1 MKHILLVLAIALALP
16 AGAAAKGPHAILD
29 SGPEGLQP
37 GEAWV
42 TTLQLIE
49 LASRA
54 ERRPRIA
61 LRSGA
66 THFSVKP
73 RPIGR
78 GEFGEVRYR
87 LRVVFP
93 HAGRWRYAVIHGQRR
108 FRFPAATIGE
118 GARDKLGYIAFPVGS
133 QAAAQGAGGPY
144 APPPAPDEAGDA
156 LPPEVMLPPRD
167 ADDDEDSLA
176 LWIPA
181 TALTLAGVGGLVVV
195 RRRRH

>member
-1 MKHILLVLAIALALP
+1 MKRILLALTIALALP

-37 GEAWV
+37 GEPWV

-49 LASRA
+49 LPSRA
-54 ERRPRIA
+54 QQRPRIA
-61 LRSGA
+61 LRGGA
-66 THFSVKP
+66 THFSVRP

-78 GEFGEVRYR
+78 REFGELRYR
-87 LRVVFP
+87 LRVAFP
-93 HAGRWRYAVIHGQRR
+93 HAGRWTYTVIHGERR

-144 APPPAPDEAGDA
+144 AAPPEPSEPGDS
-156 LPPEVMLPPRD
+156 LPPEVILPPE
-167 ADDDEDSLA
+167 DEDDAGLA

-181 TALTLAGVGGLVVV
+181 AGLALVGAGAATVL
-195 RRRRH
+195 RRRR